1 MRYEKHI
8 TRQML
13 RDNPET
19 LFVFGDNLLQAG
31 YGGQAKEM
39 RGESNAVGIPT
50 KHRPDMADDAFFTNN
65 DYGKVVPIISD
76 IFDRLFYHV
85 GEGGEVVWPEDGIG
99 TGLAQLKQRAPDIWE
114 YIEEEK
120 RDLEKVSCK

>member
-13 RDNPET
+13 RDNPKT

-39 RGESNAVGIPT
+39 RGEPNAMGIPT
-50 KHRPDMADDAFFTNN
+50 KRRPGMETDAFFTNN

-99 TGLAQLKQRAPDIWE
+99 TGLAQLKQRAPDIWD
-114 YIEEEK
+114 YIEDEK
-120 RDLEKVSCK
+120 RDLEKASCK